1 MDPQLLEV
9 IAGFGPVG
17 IASAAIFYMYIRMS
31 KRMEIQ
37 TDNFQQQLREQME
50 ECNKRE
56 AMVRDKFEQVVQVY
70 NSQAAETTTKIS
82 LGLEKVLL
90 ELRDLEAAIKEIKDR

>member
-1 MDPQLLEV
+1 MDPQLIEI

-31 KRMEIQ
+31 KRMEVQ
-37 TDNFQQQLREQME
+37 TDNFQQQLREQMD

-56 AMVRDKFEQVVQVY
+56 AMVRDKFEKVVMTY
-70 NSQAAETTTKIS
+70 NQQAAETTQKIS
-82 LGLEKVLL
+82 LNLEKILL
-90 ELRDLEAAIKEIKDR
+90 QLQDLETTVKENRGR